1 MKYSNHS
8 YLYSYIYK
16 LILKDQSTY
25 VGLRHC
31 NCLPENDPYL
41 DSGRAYQKS
50 DVIKKE
56 ILISGNFDDKTLAI
70 LETVAIMD
78 DKSVNPKNLNRN
90 LGAYFFN
97 QYCLS
102 RFDEKGHELMQQR
115 AKERWNNPEVRAK
128 LEYARKHQMEGNDVK
143 KRISQ
148 TVRKTCSD
156 PKWKKEHSELIKN
169 SPYYVVLG
177 EYKNKI
183 AYRELQKLLYRIEN
197 VEEGRKRVENYLK
210 CKL

>member
-41 DSGRAYQKS
+41 GSGRAYQKS

-78 DKSVNPKNLNRN
+78 DKSVNPKK
-90 LGAYFFN
+90 FE
-97 QYCLS
+97 S
-102 RFDEKGHELMQQR
+102 
-115 AKERWNNPEVRAK
+115 
-128 LEYARKHQMEGNDVK
+128 
-143 KRISQ
+143 
-148 TVRKTCSD
+148 
-156 PKWKKEHSELIKN
+156 
-169 SPYYVVLG
+169 
-177 EYKNKI
+177 
-183 AYRELQKLLYRIEN
+183 
-197 VEEGRKRVENYLK
+197 
-210 CKL
+210 